1 MHVHTQRLIR
11 RYAHVDTQVK
21 FVTVNQQGISN
32 ILGDDACLLNIDIV
46 NVIDDVNAFALTG
59 VLRLDNPFIGLSLLR
74 RLWKCE

>member
-46 NVIDDVNAFALTG
+46 NVIDDVNAFALTCIG
-59 VLRLDNPFIGLSLLR
+59 WLDDPYILLAFM
-74 RLWKCE
+74 LL